1 MPNKQEEREKL
12 ESRLPGIALFADF
25 AGDEEAIAKIISLG
39 TIKRFARGA
48 HIIDEGDEGDFL
60 YVLLEGSVRI
70 LKTTL
75 QNQPYTVTI
84 LREQENVYFGEV
96 AMIDRDKR
104 SATVVAESDCALFS
118 IFRDDFL
125 AFCEENPYMGYKI
138 TMQIAGK
145 LAAGLRKMNRDVVTL
160 FEALVSE
167 VEGETLPF

>member
-1 MPNKQEEREKL
+1 MQDKL
-12 ESRLPGIALFADF
+12 ETRLPRIALFADF
-25 AGDEEAIAKIISLG
+25 AGDEQAIATISGLG
-39 TIKRFARGA
+39 SVKRFARGA
-48 HIIDEGDEGDFL
+48 HIIEEGDEGDYL

-75 QNQPYTVTI
+75 QNEPYTVVV
-84 LREQENVYFGEV
+84 LQERENVYFGEV

-104 SATVVAESDCALFS
+104 SATVVAETDCTLFS

-167 VEGETLPF
+167 VEGEALPF